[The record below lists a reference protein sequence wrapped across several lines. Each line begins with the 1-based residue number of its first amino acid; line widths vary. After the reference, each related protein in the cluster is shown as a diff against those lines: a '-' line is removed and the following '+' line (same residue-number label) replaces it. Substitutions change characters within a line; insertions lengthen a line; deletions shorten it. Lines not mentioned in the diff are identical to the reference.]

1 MWGGGWAKVST
12 YVWRESTLAITRERT
27 LNTRLY
33 SLMPAIICS
42 SVLNKQYEN
51 VKPIN
56 LNPCGNVAGRNA
68 PCHQGLFGTSSS
80 STFVHSVSVPS
91 QVVFHSRALLP
102 QLLPTIPCYML
113 ALTTHCGQNVP

>member
-1 MWGGGWAKVST
+1 M
-12 YVWRESTLAITRERT
+12 LAITREPT

-42 SVLNKQYEN
+42 GVLNKQYEN

-56 LNPCGNVAGRNA
+56 LNPCGNVAGRIA
-68 PCHQGLFGTSSS
+68 PCHQGLFSTSSS

-91 QVVFHSRALLP
+91 LVVFHSRALLP
-102 QLLPTIPCYML
+102 QLLHTIPCYML
-113 ALTTHCGQNVP
+113 ALTTDCGQNLP